1 MGDHKPVIFSSL
13 RVHPQLF
20 TMFRACALANVVAA
34 KHIDLDWSDCSSDA
48 SHGKITSLVTDPDPL
63 QLGSTGHVTAS
74 GTLDKD
80 LTDAE
85 YNIVVK
91 VLGVKVVDNTHSM
104 CSDNSFD
111 IKVAGVKVGHVDVTA
126 LDCPLAAGALRVDMD
141 LSLTGVVPAG
151 VGGATI
157 SLTAQ
162 DADAEELACMEMD
175 AKIVK
180 DAAVTD
186 TCSLYEIGDGQCGQ
200 SDLDCAYVKYAKA
213 AEKDLKDGT
222 CVDQGYTHVTGTT
235 TRTYPIIGD
244 IVITMYDQEGLAV
257 ADTCSLT
264 RSGTVSVAS
273 PTWT

>member
-1 MGDHKPVIFSSL
+1 MG
-13 RVHPQLF
+13 
-20 TMFRACALANVVAA
+20 
-34 KHIDLDWSDCSSDA
+34 
-48 SHGKITSLVTDPDPL
+48 VTDPDPL

-257 ADTCSLT
+257 ADTCSLSEIGDGQCGQSDLDCAYVKYAKAAEKDLKDGTCVDQGYTHVTGTTT
-264 RSGTVSVAS
+264 RTYPIIGDI
-273 PTWT
+273 